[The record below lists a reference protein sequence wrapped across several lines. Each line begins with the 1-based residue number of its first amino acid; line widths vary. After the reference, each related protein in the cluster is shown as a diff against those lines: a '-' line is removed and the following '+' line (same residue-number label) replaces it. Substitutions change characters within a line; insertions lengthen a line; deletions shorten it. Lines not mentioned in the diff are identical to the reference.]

1 MEEEYVY
8 TIVDDEKKVEDD
20 VVMVINDWYD
30 GSNQCDYVLPVS
42 ETAFVHFRHGGNT
55 RPGGTHC
62 RTERQPCSRTA

>member
-42 ETAFVHFRHGGNT
+42 ETIDLPYVIVKEEKVDDKDKYYDVSYNV
-55 RPGGTHC
+55 
-62 RTERQPCSRTA
+62 